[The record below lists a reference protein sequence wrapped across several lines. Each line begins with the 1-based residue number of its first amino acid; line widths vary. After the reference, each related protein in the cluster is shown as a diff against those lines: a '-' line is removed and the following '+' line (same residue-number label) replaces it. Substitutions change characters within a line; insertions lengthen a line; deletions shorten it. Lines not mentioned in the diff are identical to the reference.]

1 MYDHWWHEG
10 WERQAFARVHRIGQ
24 LKQVH
29 TARLLVAGSMDET
42 VLNIQARKRE
52 AIAAAVGYRRGDEE
66 CGVTMDEICEALGGE
81 KGDLSSEDLEVM
93 ELTRSKR
100 ADVSDGERSDDEYDA
115 DSESDVD
122 EGGEEDPDDEDYRNE
137 SDPNTDGESSGDSS
151 EDDE

>member
-24 LKQVH
+24 QKQVH

-42 VLNIQARKRE
+42 VLNIQARKRD
-52 AIAAAVGYRRGDEE
+52 AIAAAVGGRRVDET
-66 CGVTMDEICEALGGE
+66 CGVTMDEICEELGME

-93 ELTRSKR
+93 GLTRSKR
-100 ADVSDGERSDDEYDA
+100 ADVSDGERSDDEDDM

-122 EGGEEDPDDEDYRNE
+122 DGGEDPDDGDYHNE
-137 SDPNTDGESSGDSS
+137 SGPGTDSESSGDSS
-151 EDDE
+151 DDDE